1 LPARP
6 ADGPDSAR
14 SPVEAA
20 VQTAVGIPRVV
31 AIVGPTA
38 SGKTAIAIAAARR
51 LNGELISVDSRQVYR
66 HCDIGTNKPTLKELG
81 DVRCWLLDVVDPGA
95 PFTVA
100 DYQPLALEAVAEIDR
115 RGRLPVLQGG
125 SGLYLRA
132 LLDGWNLADAPP
144 NPELRAALEQRLEL
158 EGPEALDA
166 ELRGIDPASAERAQ
180 RNPRRMIRALEIH
193 AVTGRPPSVARE
205 SEPPPWSTTI
215 IGLDVPLPEL
225 DQRIEARVTHMIDA
239 GWVAEVARIR
249 REFPAADL
257 RRLGHG
263 YPEMAAY
270 LDGKLSLTDASDST
284 VRQVR
289 QYARRQLTW
298 FRADRRVQWLPVDAD
313 LIVERL
319 RVGMMTAEAS

>member
-1 LPARP
+1 M
-6 ADGPDSAR
+6 
-14 SPVEAA
+14 
-20 VQTAVGIPRVV
+20 
-31 AIVGPTA
+31 
-38 SGKTAIAIAAARR
+38 AIAAARR

-66 HCDIGTNKPTLKELG
+66 HCNIGTNKPTAEELG
-81 DVRCWLLDVVDPGA
+81 GLRCRLLDVVDPGT

-100 DYQPLALEAVAEIDR
+100 DYRRLALDAVADIDR
-115 RGRLPVLQGG
+115 HGRLPVLQGG

-144 NPELRAALEQRLEL
+144 NPELRAALEERLDL

-166 ELRGIDPASAERAQ
+166 ELRRVDPVSAERAQ

-193 AVTGRPPSVARE
+193 AVTGRPPSVARA
-205 SEPPPWSTTI
+205 SDPPRWSTTI

-225 DQRIEARVTHMIDA
+225 DRRIESRVTHMIDA
-239 GWVAEVARIR
+239 GWVDEVARIR
-249 REFPAADL
+249 REFPVADL

-263 YPEMAAY
+263 YPELAAY
-270 LDGKLSLTDASDST
+270 LDGQVSLADARDST

-298 FRADRRVQWLPVDAD
+298 FRADRRVQWLPAD
-313 LIVERL
+313 LDLLVERL